1 MTHSLVIDVALLV
14 LLLPLAA
21 FLVQIFRGSK
31 LPRGGDWVSIA
42 AIVASLAGSCFIARE
57 ALGVRNPTW
66 GYRWVF
72 DWFTLGVVPVQVGVL
87 VDNVT
92 AVMLIVV
99 CGVSSLVH
107 VYSTSYMHGDPKY
120 SRFFAY
126 LSLFSFSMLGL
137 VLSDNLLFLYCFWE
151 LVGVSSY
158 FLIGFWSERQA
169 PADAAK
175 KAFLTNRVGDVGF
188 FLGIMILWTQLGT
201 FGYQD
206 IFTAVAAGK
215 VTGTAHLLGL
225 VDVQWLTLAG
235 VCLFC
240 GAVGKSAQFPL
251 HVWLPDAMEGPTPV
265 SALIHAAT
273 MVAAGVYMVGR
284 LYPIFTPQALIVI
297 AYTGCITAFFA
308 GTIAICATDIKRV
321 LAYSTVSQLGYM
333 VMGLGVGGYTAGLF
347 HLMTH
352 AWFKACLFLGSG
364 SVIHGLH
371 SQEMPEMGG
380 LRKKMP
386 WTFLTMFVA
395 TLALCGVPP
404 LSGFYSKDAILGACL
419 EFGLDHKR
427 HLLLFILGTVG
438 ASLTTFYMFRLIFLT
453 FFGEPRDHHKYDH
466 AHESPAVIVL
476 PLVILAGLSVSA
488 GWGGWFEQMVQKPTL
503 ADYAPAAHDA
513 VEALSGHAAHHGG
526 GHHGAAHS
534 IAMVASIIAV
544 IFGFVL
550 SYLTYF
556 AGAIN
561 ADAVAERFP
570 TAYRWL
576 KNKYYI
582 DEFYGAFVVR
592 PLLAFEE
599 WLARFDLGV
608 IDGVVNWCARATV
621 VVSDISGR
629 IDLYL
634 VDGLVNWVGDSV
646 LDIGQKFRRIQ
657 AGRVQ
662 DYLIAAFALTLI
674 FIVTLSLVY

>member
-1 MTHSLVIDVALLV
+1 MTHSLAIDVALLV

-21 FLVQIFRGSK
+21 FVIQIFRGRQ
-31 LPRGGDWVSIA
+31 LPRGGDWVSIT
-42 AIVASLAGSCFIARE
+42 AIVLSLVGSCFIARE
-57 ALGVRNPTW
+57 ALSVRNPGW

-72 DWFTLGVVPVQVGVL
+72 DWFTVGANHIQVGL
-87 VDNVT
+87 LIDNVT
-92 AVMLIVV
+92 AVMLVVV
-99 CGVSSLVH
+99 CGVSALVH

-120 SRFFAY
+120 PRFFAY

-151 LVGVSSY
+151 LVGLSSY
-158 FLIGFWSERQA
+158 FLIGFWSEKPA

-201 FGYQD
+201 FGYHD
-206 IFTAVAAGK
+206 VFAAVAAGK
-215 VTGTAHLLGL
+215 VTGSASLLGL
-225 VDVQWLTLAG
+225 VDVGWLTLAG

-284 LYPIFTPQALIVI
+284 LYPLFTPEALIVI

-308 GTIAICATDIKRV
+308 GTIAITATDIKRV

-364 SVIHGLH
+364 SVIHSLH

-386 WTFLTMFVA
+386 WTFLTMLVA
-395 TLALCGVPP
+395 TMALCGVPP
-404 LSGFYSKDAILGACL
+404 LSGFFSKDAILAACL
-419 EFGLDHKR
+419 QFGLEHKR
-427 HLLLFILGTVG
+427 HLPLFFVAAAG
-438 ASLTTFYMFRLIFLT
+438 AAITTFYMFRLIFLT
-453 FFGEPRDHHKYDH
+453 FFGQPRDHHKYDH
-466 AHESPAVIVL
+466 AHESPAGIVL

-488 GWGGWFEQMVQKPTL
+488 GWGGWFEEMVQKPSL
-503 ADYAPAAHDA
+503 ASYAPA
-513 VEALSGHAAHHGG
+513 SHAAAALAGHGVEHGDG
-526 GHHGAAHS
+526 GHHSSAHT
-534 IAMVASIIAV
+534 IAMLASLLAVALG
-544 IFGFVL
+544 FGL
-550 SYLTYF
+550 SFLMYYKQ
-556 AGAIN
+556 AIS
-561 ADAVAERFP
+561 ADAMAERFP
-570 TAYRWL
+570 TVYRWL

-582 DEFYGAFVVR
+582 DEFYDALIVR

-608 IDGVVNWCARATV
+608 IDGIVNWIARATV
-621 VVSDISGR
+621 VVSDIAGR
-629 IDLYL
+629 IDFYI
-634 VDGLVNWVGDSV
+634 VDGLVNWFGDSV
-646 LDIGQKFRRIQ
+646 LDIGQQVRRIQ
-657 AGRVQ
+657 MGRIQ
-662 DYLIAAFALTLI
+662 EYLVAAFALTLI
-674 FIVTLSLVY
+674 FVLTLSLVY